1 MLKLLQR
8 LLQRLF
14 LLAERAANAIFGE
27 KLNPLYHLGALS
39 YWLFW
44 VVVASGLYL
53 YAFFDTS
60 VTEAYASVERITH
73 GQRWAGGILRSL
85 HRYASDGSIPGTV
98 VTPRLA
104 FLKRLRGVVSQEIP

>member
-53 YAFFDTS
+53 
-60 VTEAYASVERITH
+60 
-73 GQRWAGGILRSL
+73 L
-85 HRYASDGSIPGTV
+85 HRERAAKTK
-98 VTPRLA
+98 A
-104 FLKRLRGVVSQEIP
+104 KAA